1 MRTCVFCGRSG
12 GLTKEHLYPE
22 CLQARRSGKRV
33 YSTAAAPESFV
44 GPSALQIGDVCAR
57 CNNETLSQLD
67 NYFCKLFDSQIRDRV
82 IREGDVIS
90 FQYDYSKLTRW
101 LLKVLYNNSR
111 AAGAE
116 KKYADHLRS
125 YASFM
130 MGHASIPNE
139 LMLLLRLTTAIQHEA
154 KEIVSSHM
162 AAGLIRLPDFDKRLG
177 ETYLVSIDSFS
188 FIVVLLVNS
197 AGRLKRKALDS
208 LESSSSLGEA
218 TRLKR
223 GCDNQRISA
232 SEFSTLDIDG
242 QLILS
247 DIGKWKRLEEHD

>member
-1 MRTCVFCGRSG
+1 MSA
-12 GLTKEHLYPE
+12 EI
-22 CLQARRSGKRV
+22 AIRV
-33 YSTAAAPESFV
+33 TIRTAAHP
-44 GPSALQIGDVCAR
+44 AR
-57 CNNETLSQLD
+57 SLLSGT
-67 NYFCKLFDSQIRDRV
+67 V
-82 IREGDVIS
+82 
-90 FQYDYSKLTRW
+90 
-101 LLKVLYNNSR
+101 
-111 AAGAE
+111 
-116 KKYADHLRS
+116 
-125 YASFM
+125 
-130 MGHASIPNE
+130 
-139 LMLLLRLTTAIQHEA
+139 
-154 KEIVSSHM
+154 
-162 AAGLIRLPDFDKRLG
+162 LPDFDKRLG